1 MAENTVTRKDFTF
14 PSTDGRT
21 QIHGVAW
28 YNDEVKKSPK
38 GIVQLIHG
46 MVEHIMRYEEFAE
59 YLVGRG
65 YLVVGHDHLG
75 HGDSVVTEDDYG
87 FISEENPSI
96 ALLNDIHRV
105 RKGVKN
111 RYPEPPYFMLGHSM
125 GSYLLRRYLSSQG
138 EGLDGAVIMGTG
150 QEPEAALAAG
160 LALIAAETKK
170 RGARYR
176 SDTVKNLTFG
186 AAYKKFDPTHEDV
199 PNSWLSRD
207 EERVRKYLDDPKCGF
222 VFTLNGYEA
231 LLSTVRFDGQTKN
244 VKAIPKDLPI
254 FFVSGEEDP
263 VGNLGKGVKKV
274 YNAFVK
280 AGITDVSCKLYPEDR
295 HEILNEL
302 DRDVVM
308 ADIADW
314 LDQHLKKPEVPEES
328 EETSENAEEGQEEV
342 AKKTKAAKKETV
354 KKETGIFEWFEQHL
368 DRSKDDPEKQ
378 ELENIEDG
386 MRRKLSPEEF
396 EMETEVLRSDS
407 VIPDVSATEKLV
419 GEPETEKEEEK
430 TKGKSGRNKKK

>member
-1 MAENTVTRKDFTF
+1 
-14 PSTDGRT
+14 
-21 QIHGVAW
+21 
-28 YNDEVKKSPK
+28 
-38 GIVQLIHG
+38 
-46 MVEHIMRYEEFAE
+46 
-59 YLVGRG
+59 
-65 YLVVGHDHLG
+65 
-75 HGDSVVTEDDYG
+75 VVTEDDYG

-342 AKKTKAAKKETV
+342 AKKTKAAKKET
-354 KKETGIFEWFEQHL
+354 GIFEWFEQHL

-419 GEPETEKEEEK
+419 GEPGTEKEAEK
-430 TKGKSGRNKKK
+430 TKGKSRRNKKKK